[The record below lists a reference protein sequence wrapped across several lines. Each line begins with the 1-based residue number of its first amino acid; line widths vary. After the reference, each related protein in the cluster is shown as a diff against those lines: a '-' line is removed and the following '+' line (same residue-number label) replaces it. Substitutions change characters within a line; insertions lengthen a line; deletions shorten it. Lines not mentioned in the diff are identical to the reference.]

1 MSQNLTKARLLIVED
16 DQELAIGLRDFF
28 EDEGF
33 SAQLAFDG
41 TQALKQAREQTFDL
55 IILDVML
62 PGISGFELLRRWR
75 HEGLH
80 TPVLLLTAKGQEAD
94 KIEGFRSGADDY
106 VTKPFSAAELLE
118 RVRAILR
125 RAIPGPVELY
135 SFGNVTV
142 NFTTHTAY
150 KDNQPISFTAL
161 EFAILK
167 YLIEHRGRSVSRQ
180 QLLRDVW
187 HTREDLTTR
196 TIDRHIA
203 SLRKKIEDDADNPR
217 YIATVYGV
225 GYKFLG

>member
-1 MSQNLTKARLLIVED
+1 MNKTRLLIVED
-16 DQELAIGLRDFF
+16 DQDLAYGLRDFF

-33 SAQLAFDG
+33 SVSLAFDG
-41 TQALKQAREQTFDL
+41 PRALACLRERTFDL

-62 PGISGFELLRRWR
+62 PGVSGFELLRRWR
-75 HEGLH
+75 EEGIH

-94 KIEGFRSGADDY
+94 KIEGFRAGADDY

-125 RAIPGPVELY
+125 RAIPGPLDVY
-135 SFGNVTV
+135 TFGNITV

-150 KDNQPISFTAL
+150 KDNQPINFTAL

-187 HTREDLTTR
+187 QTREDLATR